1 MAQMIG
7 GTTEFHKFCT
17 LTEVANALMATGVR
31 VNKTQG
37 NEGSQPF
44 LRQSGILYKYL
55 VVMVSQLNIHFIERH
70 DKPDPAACRRDV
82 PPVR

>member
-7 GTTEFHKFCT
+7 WATEFHKFCA

-31 VNKTQG
+31 VNKTQW

-55 VVMVSQLNIHFIERH
+55 FVIISQLNIHLLQEVSYMLYKHANTYR
-70 DKPDPAACRRDV
+70 
-82 PPVR
+82 